1 MVGVVAAGEL
11 TPAVDAHGAL
21 TLLWLIPAL
30 PLAGAAI
37 NLFAGRRLGTIA
49 GWIGSLTVI
58 GSFVIAAAAVVELV
72 GRPAEDRLVVQYLF
86 DWIGVGRFTVG
97 ADLRLDALSATM
109 ILVVT
114 GVGALIHVYS
124 MGYMAG
130 DARYARFFAYMNLFV
145 FFMLMLVLG
154 ENYLV
159 LYLGW
164 EGVGLCSYLLI
175 GFWFDKPENAEAA
188 KKAFVTTRIGDSLMF
203 VGLALIVAQFHTLD
217 FQTIFGSAGSVLTS
231 GVATAIA
238 LLLLAGAVG
247 KSAQIPLH
255 VWLPDAMAGPTP
267 VSALIHAATMV
278 TAGVYLIV
286 RSHVLFELS
295 PIALDVVA
303 WIGIVTVLY
312 AGTCALAQW
321 DIKRV
326 LAYSTVSQ
334 LGYMFVAAGLGAYS
348 AAMFFLVAH
357 AFYKGLLFLGS
368 GSVIHGL
375 DDEQDLRQM
384 GGLAR
389 KMPVTAVTMVI
400 AALALAGFPL
410 LAGFYAKDQILEV
423 AFTNEKYAFYVLGSI
438 GAVFSALYIGRLVFL
453 TFFGRPR
460 SEAAEHAHES
470 PAVMLGPLVVL
481 AAGAAGAGLLETN
494 GEGVL
499 SRFLEPVV
507 GVAPGGART
516 LPTVAFYA
524 VAMVI
529 TFGGIVTALWIY
541 ASGRVDW
548 LALRGRLEPLPR
560 TLQNGW
566 YVDAGY
572 DAAIVQPAKRAASI
586 TAYVVDARG
595 VDGLVNA
602 IGGGVKRLA
611 QSGRLI
617 QTGFVRSYALAVFL
631 GAVALLAYVGIR
643 S

>member
-1 MVGVVAAGEL
+1 MTEP
-11 TPAVDAHGAL
+11 TGAL
-21 TLLWLIPAL
+21 AWLWLIPAL
-30 PLAGAAI
+30 PLAGAAV
-37 NLFAGRRLGTIA
+37 NLFAGKRLGKAA
-49 GWIGSLTVI
+49 GWVGSLTVI
-58 GSFVIAAAAVVELV
+58 GSFVVSVAAVVGLMA
-72 GRPAEDRLVVQYLF
+72 RPDQARLAIQHLF
-86 DWIGVGRFTVG
+86 DWLSVGRFTVG

-114 GVGALIHVYS
+114 GIGALIHVYA
-124 MGYMAG
+124 MGYMAN
-130 DARYARFFAYMNLFV
+130 DPRYGRFFAYMNLFV

-175 GFWFDKPENAEAA
+175 GFWFEKPENAEAA
-188 KKAFVTTRIGDSLMF
+188 KKAFITTRIGDSLMF

-217 FQTIFGSAGSVLTS
+217 FQAIFGSAGTVLTS

-238 LLLLAGAVG
+238 LLLLAGAIG
-247 KSAQIPLH
+247 KSAQVPLH

-295 PIALDVVA
+295 PVALDVVA
-303 WIGIVTVLY
+303 WIGVITVLF

-348 AAMFFLVAH
+348 TAMFFLVAH
-357 AFYKGLLFLGS
+357 AFYKALLFLGS
-368 GSVIHGL
+368 GSVIHGMG
-375 DDEQDLRQM
+375 DEQDLRKM

-389 KMPVTAVTMVI
+389 RMPLTTITMVI
-400 AALALAGFPL
+400 GALSLAGVPFLAGF
-410 LAGFYAKDQILEV
+410 FAKDQILEV
-423 AFTNEKYAFYVLGSI
+423 AFTTERFAFYVLGSI
-438 GAVFSALYIGRLVFL
+438 GAIFSALYIGRLVFL
-453 TFFGRPR
+453 TFFGKPR

-470 PAVMLGPLVVL
+470 PAVMVGPLAIL
-481 AAGAAGAGLLETN
+481 AVGAAAAGLLELNT
-494 GEGVL
+494 EGKL
-499 SRFLEPVV
+499 ARFLEPVV
-507 GVAPGGART
+507 GVAAAGTRE
-516 LPTVAFYA
+516 LPTVGFYA

-529 TFGGIVTALWIY
+529 TFGGLLATLWIY
-541 ASGRVDW
+541 ASGRIDW
-548 LALRGRLEPLPR
+548 LGLRERLEPLPR
-560 TLQNGW
+560 TLLNGW
-566 YVDAGY
+566 YVDRGY
-572 DAAIVQPAKRAASI
+572 DELVVQPAKTAAGI
-586 TAYVVDARG
+586 TAFVVDARG
-595 VDGLVNA
+595 IDGVVNG

-617 QTGFVRSYALAVFL
+617 QTGFVRSYALAVFI